1 MFVIKN
7 RISSVLLWSVI
18 SAAFI
23 GPGTLAAAS
32 SAGALYK
39 YSLIWA
45 LLFATLAC
53 IVLQEMAARISMA
66 TGKNLSLILTQHLGR
81 LPSVFIGLAVVIGC
95 AAYEAGNILGALS
108 GVTLIFSINRYL
120 VLSIIGIAALL
131 LLGFGTRKIVI
142 NSLGALVALMGLLF
156 VFMAFQS
163 PASIG
168 QLFEGT
174 VPNFPRGSQWVTLAL
189 IGTTIV
195 PYNIYLGSGL
205 SEGQSLKE
213 MRFGLTISVALG
225 GIISIAILIT
235 ATQIDSM
242 NSFLDLAYLL
252 KDTFGYWAYLL
263 MGIGLFAAGF
273 TSSVTAP
280 LAAGLITEGLFK
292 DEYATTRKW
301 YRLGWLIVLLV
312 GLLFGLLDVKPI
324 PIIVAAQALNGFI
337 LPLLG
342 FTLILAAND
351 ISQMKNEINST
362 RLNIIAFLLLE
373 ILLLLGFNGVWK
385 AVDGFI
391 YTLPESGTIKYI
403 VIQSCSL
410 IIFVYALF
418 KVYNQRKG

>member
-53 IVLQEMAARISMA
+53 IILQEMAARISIS

-95 AAYEAGNILGALS
+95 AAYEAGNIIGALS

-213 MRFGLTISVALG
+213 MRFGLTSSVALG

-252 KDTFGYWAYLL
+252 KDTVGYWAYLL

-292 DEYATTRKW
+292 DEYTTTRKW
-301 YRLGWLIVLLV
+301 
-312 GLLFGLLDVKPI
+312 
-324 PIIVAAQALNGFI
+324 
-337 LPLLG
+337 
-342 FTLILAAND
+342 
-351 ISQMKNEINST
+351 
-362 RLNIIAFLLLE
+362 
-373 ILLLLGFNGVWK
+373 
-385 AVDGFI
+385 
-391 YTLPESGTIKYI
+391 
-403 VIQSCSL
+403 
-410 IIFVYALF
+410 
-418 KVYNQRKG
+418 